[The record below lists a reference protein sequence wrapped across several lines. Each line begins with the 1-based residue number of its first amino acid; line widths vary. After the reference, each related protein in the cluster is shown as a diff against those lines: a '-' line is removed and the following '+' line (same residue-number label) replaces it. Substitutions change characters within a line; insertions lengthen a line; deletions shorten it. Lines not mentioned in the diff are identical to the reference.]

1 MHRDGCP
8 SKGYDN
14 ADYYYSPKEER
25 LWKREAKEKGFVAHL
40 PLSPTGLSD
49 FFLKQAISKGEITPE
64 GIKQTTANY
73 VNSLSPESLAGINQR
88 LEALIQSI

>member
-8 SKGYDN
+8 SKGYEN
-14 ADYYYSPKEER
+14 TDYHYSTKEER
-25 LWKREAKEKGFVAHL
+25 LWKKEVKEKGFVAHL
-40 PLSPTGLSD
+40 PLSPAGLSD

-64 GIKQTTANY
+64 GIKQTTSNY
-73 VNSLSPESLAGINQR
+73 VNSLSPESWEGINRR